1 MPWQTSS
8 QLKALPN
15 CSSQRWRR
23 QMGTQSSSAPS
34 SAFVLQGRGC
44 GAQPA
49 CTTAALPRDRSTN
62 CSHQNCCSPL
72 TDQLNSQCAKAHALI
87 SEDSPS
93 PGQSTSCHHHQGTPC
108 PGQSSSESQNAMVH
122 QHCCSRC
129 VVCLAC
135 TPSSCSMLHCRKEIT
150 LLQRKQ

>member
-15 CSSQRWRR
+15 CSSQRWHR

-93 PGQSTSCHHHQGTPC
+93 PLGRAHPAIIIRALPALDRAAVNLKMQWCTNTAAAAVLSALLAHPPPAPC
-108 PGQSSSESQNAMVH
+108 
-122 QHCCSRC
+122 
-129 VVCLAC
+129 C
-135 TPSSCSMLHCRKEIT
+135 TAGRK
-150 LLQRKQ
+150 